1 MFEYDLGRGSGDSMS
16 VLLSDV
22 VSGSAVGLRGRLWRL
37 SASELRAAAV
47 SASAEILR
55 LEAVR
60 VAVVDELSMR
70 PDDQVIASPRGG
82 LLVGGKHDAAG
93 SGREEDRRVWVRRCG
108 RFRRWRLGSMAGI
121 ARSSTPC

>member
-1 MFEYDLGRGSGDSMS
+1 MGIGGFSECS
-16 VLLSDV
+16 VV
-22 VSGSAVGLRGRLWRL
+22 GCGVWFCGGLRGRLWRL

-70 PDDQVIASPRGG
+70 PDDQVIASRG
-82 LLVGGKHDAAG
+82 
-93 SGREEDRRVWVRRCG
+93 
-108 RFRRWRLGSMAGI
+108 
-121 ARSSTPC
+121 

>member
-70 PDDQVIASPRGG
+70 P
-82 LLVGGKHDAAG
+82 
-93 SGREEDRRVWVRRCG
+93 
-108 RFRRWRLGSMAGI
+108 
-121 ARSSTPC
+121 